1 MDKERDRRERE
12 LINDAIKLWAS
23 QYNEE
28 IAGKLK
34 GDSITAHRFRAEL
47 VSQIMF
53 RLRRPN

>member
-28 IAGKLK
+28 NRGE
-34 GDSITAHRFRAEL
+34 AER
-47 VSQIMF
+47 
-53 RLRRPN
+53 RLDNSPSVPCGTRIPDHIPPT